1 MTQDDRTSDH
11 FIREVDE
18 ELRREQ
24 LKSLWDRFGIVIIAV
39 CVLIVAITAGYRG
52 YVWWQA
58 KEARENGDRYL
69 TALETIQAGNV
80 EEGRAALN
88 ELAGEG
94 GGYGMLARL
103 RQAELA
109 ASGEDRSA
117 ALQAFDG
124 IADDGSV
131 PTVMRDL
138 ARVRAALIALD
149 TGDLD
154 GAESRVEGLD
164 EAGNPW
170 RYSAREILGTVA
182 YQRGNLE
189 AARERFIS
197 IQEDAQAPQ
206 GLRTRAGLMISV
218 IDGQT
223 GAPGSGGSGAA
234 GDSGAAGT
242 GEANSGGE
250 AASDT
255 EMTQ

>member
-1 MTQDDRTSDH
+1 MTQDDRTSDP

-24 LKSLWDRFGIVIIAV
+24 LKSLWDRFGLLIIAV
-39 CVLIVAITAGYRG
+39 CVLVVVITGGYRG

-58 KEARENGDRYL
+58 KQASETGDRYL
-69 TALETIQAGNV
+69 TALESIEKGNV
-80 EEGRAALN
+80 EEGRATLDK
-88 ELAGEG
+88 LASEG

-103 RQAELA
+103 REAELA

-117 ALQAFDG
+117 ALKAFDD
-124 IADDGSV
+124 IASDGSV
-131 PTVMRDL
+131 PSVMRDL
-138 ARVRAALIALD
+138 AHVRGALIALD
-149 TGDLD
+149 AGDLD

-170 RYSAREILGTVA
+170 RYSAREILGLVA
-182 YQRGNLE
+182 YQRGDLE

-197 IQEDAQAPQ
+197 IGEDAQAPQ
-206 GLRTRAGLMISV
+206 GLRSRAGLMIAV
-218 IDGQT
+218 IDGQAET
-223 GAPGSGGSGAA
+223 PAA
-234 GDSGAAGT
+234 GEAGTASDSGTAGA
-242 GEANSGGE
+242 GEPNSAGE